1 MPKASVLLQ
10 YGPPTVLTWTEV
22 PAPEPAAGQIRIRVR
37 AAGVGPTDLKI
48 RRGDLAAVF
57 ALPTPAILGFEA
69 AGVVDAIGPGVTGVS
84 AGDEVAALLPGLG
97 GYGEYVLSSSWTA
110 KPPTVSWAD
119 AAALPAS
126 AEAAVGVLNQLNVT
140 DGETLLVLGAGG
152 SVGLIAAQLART
164 RGLTVIGAAGARDH
178 DLLRE
183 LGVIPV
189 SHGSDLTS
197 HVRAHAPAVD
207 AVLDAAGKGGLVD
220 AIELAGGSSR
230 VITLAD
236 EHAAELGVTLS
247 APTPDRAPE
256 AVDQTMPL
264 LASGAL
270 RLRAQRL
277 LPFPNAAEAHSL
289 LESGEVHEKL
299 VLTVG

>member
-1 MPKASVLLQ
+1 LR
-10 YGPPTVLTWTEV
+10 YGPPDVLAWSDV
-22 PAPEPAAGQIRIRVR
+22 AILEPAAGQIRIRVQ

-57 ALPTPAILGFEA
+57 ALPPSAVLGFEA
-69 AGVVDAIGPGVTGVS
+69 AGVVDALGPDVTGVS
-84 AGDEVAALLPGLG
+84 VGDEVAALLPRLG
-97 GYGEYVLSSSWTA
+97 GYGEYALSSTWTS
-110 KPPTVSWAD
+110 KPATVSWAD

-126 AEAAVGVLNQLNVT
+126 AEAAVGVLKQLDVT
-140 DGETLLVLGAGG
+140 AGETLLILGGGG
-152 SVGLIAAQLART
+152 SVGIIAAQLARIQ
-164 RGLTVIGAAGARDH
+164 RVTVIGAAGVHDH
-178 DLLRE
+178 ELLRE

-189 SHGSDLTS
+189 LHGTDLVAN
-197 HVRAHAPAVD
+197 VRTHTPAVD
-207 AVLDAAGKGGLVD
+207 AVLDAAGKSGLGD
-220 AIELAGGSSR
+220 AIELAGGPSR

-236 EHAAELGVTLS
+236 EHAADYGVPLS

-256 AVDQTMPL
+256 ALGQTMPL

-277 LPFPNAAEAHSL
+277 LPFANAAEAHAL
-289 LESGEVHEKL
+289 LEGGEVHEKL